1 MGIWSEYIYSSTP
14 DVKFDFS
21 QLSTGALDFIN
32 RKQDLNDTF
41 TNESPPMTVDE
52 LGKSFCDTA
61 KIWGYMD
68 NKTTWE
74 MHDMVIG
81 FAETAEMTFKCDAD
95 DVRYFTVRF
104 DKSLKKMEVLVVDS
118 LEDNE
123 LDREKFLKKLKKGEI
138 TWTHFRDSRQKR
150 ESDEALKM
158 IIAKCPGMPKDLISL
173 AMAMQGHSC

>member
-1 MGIWSEYIYSSTP
+1 MGIWSEYIHSSTP

-21 QLSTGALDFIN
+21 QLSKGALRFIN
-32 RKQDLNDTF
+32 SKHCLDITF

-52 LGKSFCDTA
+52 LGKSFSDVA
-61 KIWGYMD
+61 KIWGYLDREM
-68 NKTTWE
+68 TRE
-74 MHDMVIG
+74 MHDMVTG
-81 FAETAEMTFKCDAD
+81 FAETADMTFKCDSD
-95 DVRYFTVRF
+95 DVRYFTIRF
-104 DKSLKKMEVLVVDS
+104 DKLLKKMEVLVVDS

-123 LDREKFLKKLKKGEI
+123 LVGKKFLEKLKNGEI

-158 IIAKCPGMPKDLISL
+158 IIAKGPGMPKDLISL